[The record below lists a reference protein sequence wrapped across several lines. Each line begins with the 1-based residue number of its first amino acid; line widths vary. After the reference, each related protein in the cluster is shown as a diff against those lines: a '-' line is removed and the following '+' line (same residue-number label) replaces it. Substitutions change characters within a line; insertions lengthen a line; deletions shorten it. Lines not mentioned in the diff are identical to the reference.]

1 MDVHGGKG
9 VQDGPHN
16 YLGTSYRSVPIGITV
31 EGANIVTRSLIQFGQ
46 GAIRSHPYLLKEMA
60 ALEDPDRARGL
71 EAFDRDFWAHVGH
84 SVINALRAW
93 GRAWS
98 GAMFAPAPAAGQAS
112 RFYRPL
118 GRYASAFAL
127 AVDVAL
133 LSLGGA
139 LKRQEMISARFG
151 DVLSELYLLS
161 AVLKRFEDEGRQ
173 EADLP
178 LVAWCMQS
186 GFATIEARLDEIFA
200 NFPNRPAAWLLRFL
214 TLPFGA
220 HRRGPSDRLT
230 QACADILINPSAARE
245 RLTVDI
251 FHGIGDDGVARLER
265 AFALVTAAEPL
276 RERMRRARVRDIDQA
291 KRQALIN
298 DAEAAQ
304 LHAAAEAVA
313 AAVAVDDFAPEE
325 LSPRQARRE
334 PDSVAMERQLG
345 AANSV
350 CSLPP
355 CGGGLGRGVV
365 VMARAASANRP
376 ADPDPISSLALARP
390 GQGVSCPGRVQRA
403 EQGARR
409 TTPSARQ
416 PCCAFQA

>member
-178 LVAWCMQS
+178 LVAWCMQR
-186 GFATIEARLDEIFA
+186 GFATIEARLDEIYA

-230 QACADILINPSAARE
+230 RGLRRHPAQSRRPRAIASPS
-245 RLTVDI
+245 I
-251 FHGIGDDGVARLER
+251 SS
-265 AFALVTAAEPL
+265 TASATTGW
-276 RERMRRARVRDIDQA
+276 RGSS
-291 KRQALIN
+291 
-298 DAEAAQ
+298 
-304 LHAAAEAVA
+304 
-313 AAVAVDDFAPEE
+313 APSR
-325 LSPRQARRE
+325 LSPRPSRCA
-334 PDSVAMERQLG
+334 SAC
-345 AANSV
+345 A
-350 CSLPP
+350 
-355 CGGGLGRGVV
+355 
-365 VMARAASANRP
+365 ARACATSTRRN
-376 ADPDPISSLALARP
+376 
-390 GQGVSCPGRVQRA
+390 GRR
-403 EQGARR
+403 
-409 TTPSARQ
+409 
-416 PCCAFQA
+416 

>member
-1 MDVHGGKG
+1 HLPAMQAFQNGPTRGRDVFVPIDNVIGGVAQVGEGWKMLMSALAAGRGISLPSLSAAGAVFAAHTTGAYARIREQFHQPIGRFPAIQERLGRMAATVYLLDAARRLTCAGIDHGHKPAVITAVMKEQSTERLRVVVNDAMDVHGGKG

-31 EGANIVTRSLIQFGQ
+31 E

-84 SVINALRAW
+84 SVTNALRAW
-93 GRAWS
+93 GRAWT
-98 GAMFAPAPAAGQAS
+98 GAIFAPAPAAGQAS

-178 LVAWCMQS
+178 LV
-186 GFATIEARLDEIFA
+186 
-200 NFPNRPAAWLLRFL
+200 
-214 TLPFGA
+214 
-220 HRRGPSDRLT
+220 
-230 QACADILINPSAARE
+230 
-245 RLTVDI
+245 
-251 FHGIGDDGVARLER
+251 
-265 AFALVTAAEPL
+265 
-276 RERMRRARVRDIDQA
+276 
-291 KRQALIN
+291 
-298 DAEAAQ
+298 
-304 LHAAAEAVA
+304 
-313 AAVAVDDFAPEE
+313 
-325 LSPRQARRE
+325 
-334 PDSVAMERQLG
+334 
-345 AANSV
+345 
-350 CSLPP
+350 
-355 CGGGLGRGVV
+355 
-365 VMARAASANRP
+365 
-376 ADPDPISSLALARP
+376 
-390 GQGVSCPGRVQRA
+390 
-403 EQGARR
+403 
-409 TTPSARQ
+409 
-416 PCCAFQA
+416 

>member
-1 MDVHGGKG
+1 MKEQATERLRVVVNDAMDVHGGKG

-16 YLGTSYRSVPIGITV
+16 YLGTSYRSVPIGIAV

-46 GAIRSHPYLLKEMA
+46 GAIRSHPYLLKEMT

-71 EAFDRDFWAHVGH
+71 EAFDRDFWAHVAH
-84 SVINALRAW
+84 SVTNALRAS
-93 GRAWS
+93 GRAWTDV
-98 GAMFAPAPAAGQAS
+98 FAPAPAAGQAS

-186 GFATIEARLDEIFA
+186 GFAAIEARLDEIFA

-214 TLPFGA
+214 LLPFGA
-220 HRRGPSDRLT
+220 RRRGPSDRLT
-230 QACADILINPSAARE
+230 QACAEILLNPSAARD
-245 RLTVDI
+245 RLLVDL
-251 FHGIGDDGVARLER
+251 FPGIGDDGIARLER

-276 RERMRRARVRDIDQA
+276 RERLRRARVRDIDQA

-325 LSPRQARRE
+325 LSPRRVVE
-334 PDSVAMERQLG
+334 SNSVAMGSAQS
-345 AANSV
+345 ANSV
-350 CSLPP
+350 CSLPLWGRA
-355 CGGGLGRGVV
+355 GGGG
-365 VMARAASANRP
+365 S
-376 ADPDPISSLALARP
+376 
-390 GQGVSCPGRVQRA
+390 
-403 EQGARR
+403 
-409 TTPSARQ
+409 
-416 PCCAFQA
+416 